1 MKDRIAFLLTA
12 LLITL
17 PVAAAPAE
25 GVTAGLDLRL
35 RWEDVDHASWTD
47 DPADAYLFQRAMPW
61 LRYDGPGVRV
71 NLRAIGATVHGM
83 RADPGP
89 PDRTGL
95 DLLEAT
101 AGIDL
106 LHRGE
111 VTLAATAG
119 REMLKLGSERL
130 IGRRYGANVPQPYQ
144 GGRLT
149 LSGSDWHADILAE
162 RPIATSKGDFDD
174 GPAPGRHLS
183 GAYGTLKG
191 AYGAMDLYLLFTG
204 QDNARY
210 AQGRGRERRR
220 TAGLR
225 LSGSRD
231 AWSWNWE
238 AMIQRGQF
246 AGTDIHAW
254 SLASETGYV
263 LAGLP
268 LSPRLLLRANIASGD
283 HDPGDGRLGTF
294 NPLYPRAKYFGE
306 LTPIG
311 PRNMVNLHP
320 GVELTLGGGFDLQLA
335 GIAYWRESLHDGVYS
350 LPGALLRN
358 ANPEAGRHVGNQAE
372 MVLGWEQDGLSIAAS
387 LSVFAPGR
395 FLSRTGPSRT
405 IRMAGLELGWSL

>member
-1 MKDRIAFLLTA
+1 MSYRLLVLLTA
-12 LLITL
+12 VLIPL
-17 PVAAAPAE
+17 SAGAAPAD
-25 GVTAGLDLRL
+25 GVTGGIDLRL
-35 RWEDVDHASWTD
+35 RWEDLDHSDATD

-61 LRYDGPGVRV
+61 LRYQGDGLRA
-71 NLRAIGATVHGM
+71 NLRVLAATVHGL

-101 AGIDL
+101 VGADL
-106 LHRGE
+106 LRAE
-111 VTLAATAG
+111 DVTLSATAG

-149 LSGSDWHADILAE
+149 LTGADWQADILAE
-162 RPIATSKGDFDD
+162 RPIATSQGDFDD
-174 GPAPGRHLS
+174 GPAPGRRLS
-183 GAYGTLKG
+183 GAYGTLNG
-191 AYGAMDLYLLFTG
+191 AFGAMDLYLLFTG

-220 TAGLR
+220 TAGMR
-225 LSGSRD
+225 LSGTRD

-238 AMIQRGQF
+238 AMIQRGHF
-246 AGTDIHAW
+246 AGTDIRAW

-263 LAGLP
+263 LANLP

-320 GVELTLGGGFDLQLA
+320 GLELDLGGGFDLQLA
-335 GIAYWRESLHDGVYS
+335 AIAYWRESRGDGVYS
-350 LPGALLRN
+350 LPGALLRP
-358 ANPEAGRHVGNQAE
+358 ANPQAGRHVGNQAE
-372 MVLGWEQDGLSIAAS
+372 MVLGWEKDGLSLAAS
-387 LSVFAPGR
+387 LSVFEPGR
-395 FLSRTGPSRT
+395 FLAATGPART
-405 IRMAGLELGWSL
+405 IRMAGVELGLSL